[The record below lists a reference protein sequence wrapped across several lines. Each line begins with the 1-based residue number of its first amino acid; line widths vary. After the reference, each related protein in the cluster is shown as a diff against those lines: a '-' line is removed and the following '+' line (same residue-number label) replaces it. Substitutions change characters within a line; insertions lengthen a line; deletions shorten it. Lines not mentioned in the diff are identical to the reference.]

1 MASYQNFQVNRN
13 KNKNSVNIFGIT
25 KSKRKEGS
33 KSDRMMEGIA
43 VWTSFYRA
51 NPHRFVRD
59 YLGIELK
66 LFQQIL
72 LWAMM
77 HFHFMTYIASRGQ
90 GKTFLTAIFCV
101 TRAILYPESKIIASA
116 GQKSQAR
123 EIVQKIDDLRKNSP
137 LLQREISN
145 IKISINDSGV
155 EFHCGS
161 WIQTVASNDGARG
174 KRSNLL
180 IVDEYRLVDIDIINT
195 VLRKFQTAPRQ
206 PKFLNK
212 PEYKDID
219 ELKER
224 NKEIYLSSAFFKSHH
239 TYERVESYTN
249 SMVNGKSY
257 FVCSLPYQIAIK
269 EGLLMRDQV
278 EDEMQELTFNE
289 VSWLMEMEALFYGQS
304 TKSIFKFED
313 LHKSRKLGK
322 LFYPKETSSLI
333 NDKTFAIPRREAGE
347 IRVISADIAVMAGS
361 QNDATALTIAR
372 LVPKKDGYDREI
384 VYLETLEGTHT
395 GQQAL
400 RIKQLFYDF
409 DCQHIVLDRA
419 GAGIGVYD
427 ALAER
432 TLDNTR
438 GIEYEPFSCQNNEEL
453 AKRCMYPNAPKYIF
467 AIHGTAE
474 LNSEIAIRF
483 KDSLSRGKV
492 VLPVIETEGNE
503 FLMSSEKFKKLPQEI
518 KERFK
523 LPYVQTTLLI
533 NEIINLEAEINETGR
548 IKLKEAKT
556 ARKDRYSSI
565 SYLNYFATELEVK
578 NRKKKTDI
586 DPSKLFLA
594 KQAKRY

>member
-1 MASYQNFQVNRN
+1 MGSYKNFQVQRN
-13 KNKNSVNIFGIT
+13 KESKGINVFNKPKQRRKEQT
-25 KSKRKEGS
+25 KSE
-33 KSDRMMEGIA
+33 RMMEGIA
-43 VWTSFYRA
+43 IWTSFYRA

-72 LWAMM
+72 IWAMM

-90 GKTFLTAIFCV
+90 GKTFLTAVFCV
-101 TRAILYPESKIIASA
+101 TRAILYPESKIVASA

-123 EIVQKIDDLRKNSP
+123 EIIQKIDDIRKNSP
-137 LLQREISN
+137 LLQREISVLR
-145 IKISINDSGV
+145 ISINDSSI
-155 EFHCGS
+155 EFHNGS
-161 WIQTVASNDGARG
+161 WIRTVASNNGARG
-174 KRSNLL
+174 NRSNLL
-180 IVDEYRLVDIDIINT
+180 IVDEYRLVDIDVINT

-206 PKFLNK
+206 PKYLNK
-212 PEYKDID
+212 PEYSH
-219 ELKER
+219 LQER

-239 TYERVESYTN
+239 TYDRVESYTN

-257 FVCSLPYQIAIK
+257 FVCSLPYQIAIR
-269 EGLLMRDQV
+269 EGLLMREQV

-289 VSWLMEMEALFYGQS
+289 VSWLMEMESLFYGQS

-322 LFYPKETSSLI
+322 LFYPKEVTSLV
-333 NDKTFAIPRREAGE
+333 NDKAFATPKREHEE

-361 QNDATALTIAR
+361 HNDATALTVAR
-372 LVPKKDGYDREI
+372 LIPKKDGYDREI
-384 VYLETLEGTHT
+384 VYLETIEGAHT

-409 DCQHIVLDRA
+409 DCQYIVIDRA

-432 TLDNTR
+432 TMDTTR
-438 GIEYEPFSCQNNEEL
+438 GLEYEAFSCTNNEDL
-453 AKRCMYPNAPKYIF
+453 AKRCMYPNAPKVVY

-483 KDSLSRGKV
+483 KDSLSRGKII
-492 VLPVIETEGNE
+492 LPVIETEGNE
-503 FLMSSEKFKKLPQEI
+503 FLNSNGKFSKLPLEI

-523 LPYVQTTLLI
+523 LPYIQTTLLI

-548 IKLKEAKT
+548 IKLKEART

-578 NRKKKTDI
+578 SRKKKSKI
-586 DPSKLFLA
+586 DPTKLFMARKA
-594 KQAKRY
+594 KLF

>member
-1 MASYQNFQVNRN
+1 MASYKNFQVQRN
-13 KNKNSVNIFGIT
+13 KESRGINVFNKPKQRRKEQT
-25 KSKRKEGS
+25 KSEK
-33 KSDRMMEGIA
+33 MMEGIA
-43 VWTSFYRA
+43 VWTSYYRA

-66 LFQQIL
+66 LFQQII

-90 GKTFLTAIFCV
+90 GKTYLTAVFCV
-101 TRAILYPESKIIASA
+101 TRAILYPESKIVASA

-123 EIVQKIDDLRKNSP
+123 EIIQKIDDLRKNSP
-137 LLQREISN
+137 LLQREIAN
-145 IKISINDSGV
+145 LRISINDSSID
-155 EFHCGS
+155 FHNGS
-161 WIQTVASNDGARG
+161 WIRTVASNDGARG
-174 KRSNLL
+174 NRSNLL

-206 PKFLNK
+206 PKYLNK
-212 PEYKDID
+212 PEYSH
-219 ELKER
+219 LQER

-239 TYERVESYTN
+239 TYDRVESYTH

-257 FVCSLPYQIAIK
+257 FVCSLPYQIAIR
-269 EGLLMRDQV
+269 EGLLMREQV

-289 VSWLMEMEALFYGQS
+289 VSWLMEMESLFYGQS

-313 LHKSRKLGK
+313 LHKSRRLGK
-322 LFYPKETSSLI
+322 LFYPKEVTSLV
-333 NDKTFAIPRREAGE
+333 NDKSFATPKRENGE

-361 QNDATALTIAR
+361 HNDATALTVAR
-372 LVPKKDGYDREI
+372 LIPKKDGYDREI
-384 VYLETLEGTHT
+384 VYLETIEGAHT

-409 DCQHIVLDRA
+409 DCQHIVIDRA

-432 TLDNTR
+432 TMDTAR
-438 GIEYEPFSCQNNEEL
+438 GLEYEAFSCSNNEDL
-453 AKRCMYPNAPKYIF
+453 AKRCMYPNAPKVVY

-483 KDSLSRGKV
+483 KDSLSRGKLI
-492 VLPVIETEGNE
+492 LPVIETEGNE
-503 FLMSSEKFKKLPQEI
+503 FLNSNGKFSKLPLEI

-523 LPYVQTTLLI
+523 MPYIQTTLLI

-548 IKLKEAKT
+548 IKLKEART

-578 NRKKKTDI
+578 NRKKKSEI
-586 DPSKLFLA
+586 DPTKLFMARKA
-594 KQAKRY
+594 KLF

>member
-1 MASYQNFQVNRN
+1 MASYKNFQVQRN
-13 KNKNSVNIFGIT
+13 KEHRGINVFNKPKQRRKEQT
-25 KSKRKEGS
+25 KSE
-33 KSDRMMEGIA
+33 RMMEGIA
-43 VWTSFYRA
+43 IWTSYYRA

-66 LFQQIL
+66 IFQQIL
-72 LWAMM
+72 IWAMM

-90 GKTFLTAIFCV
+90 GKTFLTAVFCV
-101 TRAILYPESKIIASA
+101 TRAILYPESKIVASA

-123 EIVQKIDDLRKNSP
+123 EIIQKIDDLRKNSP
-137 LLQREISN
+137 LLQREIAN
-145 IKISINDSGV
+145 LRISINDSNI
-155 EFHCGS
+155 EFHNGS
-161 WIQTVASNDGARG
+161 WIRTVASNDGARG
-174 KRSNLL
+174 NRSNLL

-206 PKFLNK
+206 PKYLNK
-212 PEYKDID
+212 PEYSH
-219 ELKER
+219 LQER

-239 TYERVESYTN
+239 TYDRVESYTH
-249 SMVNGKSY
+249 SMVKGKSY
-257 FVCSLPYQIAIK
+257 FVCSLPYQIAIR
-269 EGLLMRDQV
+269 EGLLMREQV

-289 VSWLMEMEALFYGQS
+289 VSWLMEMESLFYGQS

-313 LHKSRKLGK
+313 LHKSRRLGK
-322 LFYPKETSSLI
+322 LFYPKEVTSLV
-333 NDKTFAIPRREAGE
+333 NDKSFATPKRENGE

-361 QNDATALTIAR
+361 HNDATALTVAR
-372 LVPKKDGYDREI
+372 LIPKKDGYDREI
-384 VYLETLEGTHT
+384 VYLETIEGAHT

-409 DCQHIVLDRA
+409 DCQHIVIDRA

-432 TLDNTR
+432 TMDTTR
-438 GIEYEPFSCQNNEEL
+438 GLEYEAFSCSNNEDL
-453 AKRCMYPNAPKYIF
+453 AKRCMYPNAPKVVY

-483 KDSLSRGKV
+483 KDSLSRGKLI
-492 VLPVIETEGNE
+492 LPVIETEGNE
-503 FLMSSEKFKKLPQEI
+503 FLNSNEKFSKLPLEI

-523 LPYVQTTLLI
+523 MPYIQTTLLI

-548 IKLKEAKT
+548 IKLKEART

-578 NRKKKTDI
+578 NRKKKSEI
-586 DPSKLFLA
+586 DPTKLFMARKA
-594 KQAKRY
+594 KLF

>member
-1 MASYQNFQVNRN
+1 MASYKNFQVQRN
-13 KNKNSVNIFGIT
+13 KESRGINVFNKPKQRRKEQT
-25 KSKRKEGS
+25 KSE
-33 KSDRMMEGIA
+33 RMMEGIA
-43 VWTSFYRA
+43 IWTSYYRA

-72 LWAMM
+72 IWAMM

-90 GKTFLTAIFCV
+90 GKTFLTAVFCV
-101 TRAILYPESKIIASA
+101 TRAILYPESKIVASA

-123 EIVQKIDDLRKNSP
+123 EIIQKIDDLRKNSP
-137 LLQREISN
+137 LLQREIAN
-145 IKISINDSGV
+145 LRISINDSSID
-155 EFHCGS
+155 FHNGS
-161 WIQTVASNDGARG
+161 WIRTVASNDGARG
-174 KRSNLL
+174 NRSNLL

-195 VLRKFQTAPRQ
+195 VLRKFQTSPRQ
-206 PKFLNK
+206 PKYLNK
-212 PEYKDID
+212 PEYSH
-219 ELKER
+219 LQER

-239 TYERVESYTN
+239 TYDRVESYTH

-257 FVCSLPYQIAIK
+257 FVCSLPYQIAIR
-269 EGLLMRDQV
+269 EGLLMREQV

-289 VSWLMEMEALFYGQS
+289 VSWLMEMESLFYGQS

-313 LHKSRKLGK
+313 LHKSRRLGK
-322 LFYPKETSSLI
+322 LFYPKEVTSLV
-333 NDKTFAIPRREAGE
+333 NDKSFATPKRENGE

-361 QNDATALTIAR
+361 HNDATALTVAR
-372 LVPKKDGYDREI
+372 LIPKKDGYDREI
-384 VYLETLEGTHT
+384 VYLETIEGAHT

-409 DCQHIVLDRA
+409 DCQHIVIDRA

-432 TLDNTR
+432 TMDTTR
-438 GIEYEPFSCQNNEEL
+438 GLEYEAFSCSNNEDL
-453 AKRCMYPNAPKYIF
+453 AKRCMYPNAPKVVY

-483 KDSLSRGKV
+483 KDSLSRGKLI
-492 VLPVIETEGNE
+492 LPVIETEGNE
-503 FLMSSEKFKKLPQEI
+503 FLNSNEKFSKLPLEI

-523 LPYVQTTLLI
+523 MPYIQTTLLI

-548 IKLKEAKT
+548 IKLKEART

-578 NRKKKTDI
+578 NRKKKSEI
-586 DPSKLFLA
+586 DPTKLFMARKA
-594 KQAKRY
+594 KLL

>member
-1 MASYQNFQVNRN
+1 M
-13 KNKNSVNIFGIT
+13 
-25 KSKRKEGS
+25 
-33 KSDRMMEGIA
+33 
-43 VWTSFYRA
+43 
-51 NPHRFVRD
+51 
-59 YLGIELK
+59 
-66 LFQQIL
+66 
-72 LWAMM
+72 
-77 HFHFMTYIASRGQ
+77 
-90 GKTFLTAIFCV
+90 KTFLTAIFCV
-101 TRAILYPESKIIASA
+101 TRAILYPESKIVASA

-123 EIVQKIDDLRKNSP
+123 EIVQKIEELKKNSP
-137 LLQREISN
+137 LLEREISN
-145 IKISINDSGV
+145 IKVSINDSGV
-155 EFHCGS
+155 EFHNGS
-161 WIQTVASNDGARG
+161 WIRTVASNDGARG
-174 KRSNLL
+174 ARSNLL

-206 PKFLNK
+206 PKYLNK
-212 PEYKDID
+212 PEYKH
-219 ELKER
+219 LQER

-269 EGLLMRDQV
+269 EGLLMREQV

-289 VSWLMEMEALFYGQS
+289 VSWLMEMESLFYGQS

-333 NDKTFAIPRREAGE
+333 NDKTFTIPKRDAGE

-372 LVPKKDGYDREI
+372 LIPKKDGYDREI

-432 TLDNTR
+432 TMDTAR
-438 GIEYEPFSCQNNEEL
+438 GLEYEPFSCQNNEEL
-453 AKRCMYPNAPKYIF
+453 AKRCMYPNAPKCIF

-483 KDSLSRGKV
+483 KDSLSRGKI
-492 VLPVIETEGNE
+492 VLPVIESEGNE

-548 IKLKEAKT
+548 IKLKEART

-578 NRKKKTDI
+578 NRKKKLDV
-586 DPSKLFLA
+586 DPTRLFMARKA
-594 KQAKRY
+594 KKY

>member
-1 MASYQNFQVNRN
+1 MAGYQNFQVKRN
-13 KNKNSVNIFGIT
+13 KEKNSVNIFDSAKSRKKEAT
-25 KSKRKEGS
+25 KSE
-33 KSDRMMEGIA
+33 RMMEGIA

-101 TRAILYPESKIIASA
+101 TRAILYPESKIVASA

-123 EIVQKIDDLRKNSP
+123 EIIQKIDDMRKGSP
-137 LLQREISN
+137 LLQREISAL
-145 IKISINDSGV
+145 KVSINDSSI
-155 EFHCGS
+155 EFHNGS

-180 IVDEYRLVDIDIINT
+180 IVDEYRLVDIDVINT

-206 PKFLNK
+206 PRYLNK
-212 PEYKDID
+212 KEY
-219 ELKER
+219 LHLQER

-239 TYERVESYTN
+239 TYDRVESYTN

-269 EGLLMRDQV
+269 EGLLMREQV

-322 LFYPKETSSLI
+322 LLYPKEISSLI
-333 NDKTFAIPRREAGE
+333 SDKAFATPKREAGE

-361 QNDATALTIAR
+361 QNDATALTVAR

-409 DCQHIVLDRA
+409 DCQWIVLDRA

-432 TLDNTR
+432 TIDSAR
-438 GIEYEPFSCQNNEEL
+438 GVEYEPFSCSNNEEL
-453 AKRCMYPNAPKYIF
+453 AKRCMYPSAPKVIY

-483 KDSLSRGKV
+483 KDALSRGKV
-492 VLPVIETEGNE
+492 VLPVDETEGNE
-503 FLMSSEKFKKLPQEI
+503 FLESSEKFKKLPMEVKQ
-518 KERFK
+518 RFK
-523 LPYVQTTLLI
+523 LPYIQTTLLI

-548 IKLKEAKT
+548 IKLKEART

-578 NRKKKTDI
+578 NRKQKLDI
-586 DPSKLFLA
+586 DPTKLFMVKRA
-594 KQAKRY
+594 KLY